1 MDKDEL
7 INKLENMQ
15 KPDIVSDE
23 HRNQL
28 KLTLLNARK
37 SANVG
42 IILIIL
48 PCLFLSGV
56 ILKYLLHLSIPAF
69 TTLENWMA
77 EIDKNPSL
85 KLVVPV
91 LLVGAPLTG
100 LAINLLAI
108 LHFDLNRKARELIIT
123 VKVKWKN
130 IIVGLICLLILMCF
144 FFYAVGEN
152 FTRVR

>member
-15 KPDIVSDE
+15 KPDLLSDE
-23 HRNQL
+23 HRDQL

-42 IILIIL
+42 IILTIL
-48 PCLFLSGV
+48 PCLFLLGV
-56 ILKYLLHLSIPAF
+56 LLKYFLHLSIPAF
-69 TTLENWMA
+69 TSLENWMA

-85 KLVVPV
+85 KFVVPV

-108 LHFDLNRKARELIIT
+108 LHFDWSQKTRELIIT

-152 FTRVR
+152 FTRVG